1 MSSSIKPLIAL
12 ALTGI
17 GSALV
22 VSFKVPSTP
31 AEVAAAPPAIA
42 STTTAAAATSPSVA
56 SSAAASATPAPT
68 GTSSSASSSTYADGT
83 FAGSDVNEPWGTF
96 EVQATI
102 SGGQLTAVTL
112 VSSPSDRHSSQINAY
127 AVPQLTQEAVAAQNA
142 AVDGISG
149 ATWTSQS
156 YETSLQA
163 ALDAAAAAQHNAG

>member
-1 MSSSIKPLIAL
+1 MSSIKPLIAL

-17 GSALV
+17 ASALI

-31 AEVAAAPPAIA
+31 AQVAAAPTASA
-42 STTTAAAATSPSVA
+42 STTTAAAASGPSVA
-56 SSAAASATPAPT
+56 TSTTASATPAPT
-68 GTSSSASSSTYADGT
+68 STSSTASSARYADGT
-83 FAGSDVNEPWGTF
+83 YTGSAVSEPWGTF

-102 SGGQLTAVTL
+102 SGGQITAVTL
-112 VSSPSDRHSSQINAY
+112 VSSPSDRHSSQINSY
-127 AVPQLTQEAVAAQNA
+127 AVPQLTQEAVAAQSA

-163 ALDAAAAAQHNAG
+163 ALDAAAAARQNAG